1 MISIPPPRPPPNTH
15 TLTQTHSLYQKH
27 FTFESNPVRVG
38 FNISVVVTLT
48 FGEKAIPISLMA
60 LGYLCRNLVC
70 MLVVEQGR
78 GQSEGWLPSNRSGRK
93 PKMVYN

>member
-1 MISIPPPRPPPNTH
+1 MILIPPLRPPPKH
-15 TLTQTHSLYQKH
+15 PHFSQTHSLYQH